1 MIYLTSNGITSDK
14 LKSHLKLQKKEMR
27 KAVIITTASDV
38 YKNDDY
44 HILSIKIDLN
54 SIGFE
59 VDLLDIEFENVK
71 HLKDYDLI
79 YLLGGNPFYLLY
91 HLRKTNSKEIFE
103 NHIRDNKILVG
114 ASAGS
119 IVLTNSIGVV
129 NEFESEMNKE
139 VKLQNLDGLSL
150 VNLEICPHSKRFERK
165 YDNFL
170 EKLRDYEQRKSINI
184 SKLNDGE
191 AIAIK
196 GNTFEPVLL

>member
-1 MIYLTSNGITSDK
+1 M
-14 LKSHLKLQKKEMR
+14 H

-44 HILSIKIDLN
+44 HIPSIKCDLN

-59 VDLLDIEFENVK
+59 VALLDIEFGNAEDMKN
-71 HLKDYDLI
+71 YDLI

-103 NHIRDNKILVG
+103 NHINDNKILVG

-129 NEFESEMNKE
+129 NEFDSEMNRE
-139 VKLQNLDGLSL
+139 VQLQNLDGLSL
-150 VNLEICPHSKRFERK
+150 VNLEICPHAKRFEGK
-165 YDNFL
+165 YKNFL
-170 EKLRDYEQRKSINI
+170 IKIRDYEQRKNVNL

-191 AIAIK
+191 AIAIE
-196 GNTFEPVLL
+196 GNTFESILL